1 MYDTITNHN
10 DWNRTSLYNAKIR
23 KLINQVMLEEQAEA
37 NNATVN
43 TLIPQRKESEDMI
56 NNFMNLKVNEV
67 GNYLINK
74 WTNLTINVV
83 KKNMINKATKLTIND
98 V

>member
-10 DWNRTSLYNAKIR
+10 DWNRTSLYNVKIR

-83 KKNMINKATKLTIND
+83 KKNLINKATKLTIND